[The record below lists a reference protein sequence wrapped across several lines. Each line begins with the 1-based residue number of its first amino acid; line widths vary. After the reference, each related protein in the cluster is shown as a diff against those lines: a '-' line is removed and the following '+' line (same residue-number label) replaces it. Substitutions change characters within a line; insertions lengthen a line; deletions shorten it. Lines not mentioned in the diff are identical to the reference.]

1 MADTKKAEGLVY
13 KNHPL
18 RRVDNLI
25 YYGSMADKYIV
36 LLQILDTVKEQD
48 MDVAQARLRPAPAHR
63 PRPEEPGPR
72 GEEDREGQSLCRHG
86 RGAASGW
93 SALWPESCKAIM
105 KRLFSALAVVLAS
118 LLVVGGDAVL
128 SGGAS
133 AHAVSAPQAIPVTLA
148 SVPSPLSVPL
158 VTPDAARLSLL
169 AGAAVPATAQ
179 NAETAEDAA
188 MNNSDLSVKAAADD
202 AEAPD
207 ADDSEVKEE
216 TPVSTPIQALGVVS
230 GTDVRVRSGAG
241 TGYDI
246 LKTLDK
252 GTLVELTVQEGD
264 WYRISYDGARGYIAS
279 QYITRYDSATGLS
292 GAGKVTADV
301 LNIRSAPKSG
311 STSLGTA
318 SHGAVLTVTGIEG
331 SWFAVSYNGVSGYVA
346 SQYVLICSP
355 STADTSAP
363 ETPEETPAETPD
375 EKHRRT
381 TPPPPFPAARSS
393 RWRSS
398 IWAFPMCTAAPPSGF
413 DCSGFTMYIF
423 AQVGVEAPPR
433 RYQPAE
439 LRRFG
444 VPQRAAARRSG
455 VLPGLWRGGL
465 PCGHLHRRRPVHP
478 RLVLLRQQP
487 VRDRLLA
494 GGELLRQPLL
504 HRPAALKVH
513 KNFPVHIREIFL
525 PRRETFCPPASL
537 ISRR

>member
-1 MADTKKAEGLVY
+1 MPPWTW
-13 KNHPL
+13 
-18 RRVDNLI
+18 
-25 YYGSMADKYIV
+25 
-36 LLQILDTVKEQD
+36 
-48 MDVAQARLRPAPAHR
+48 
-63 PRPEEPGPR
+63 
-72 GEEDREGQSLCRHG
+72 
-86 RGAASGW
+86 AASGW

-279 QYITRYDSATGLS
+279 QYVTRYDSATGLS

-355 STADTSAP
+355 STADTSTP

-375 EKHRRT
+375 E
-381 TPPPPFPAARSS
+381 TPADNPAATVSGSEIVSLAQQYLGVPYVYGGSS
-393 RWRSS
+393 PR
-398 IWAFPMCTAAPPSGF
+398 GF

-423 AQVGVEAPPR
+423 AQVGVKLPHGATSQLSYGASVSRSEL
-433 RYQPAE
+433 QPGDLVFFQDYGAVASHVGIYIGGDQFIHASSSSGNSRCVTVSSLAE
-439 LRRFG
+439 SYY
-444 VPQRAAARRSG
+444 ANHYYTARR
-455 VLPGLWRGGL
+455 
-465 PCGHLHRRRPVHP
+465 H
-478 RLVLLRQQP
+478 
-487 VRDRLLA
+487 
-494 GGELLRQPLL
+494 
-504 HRPAALKVH
+504 
-513 KNFPVHIREIFL
+513 
-525 PRRETFCPPASL
+525 
-537 ISRR
+537 

>member
-1 MADTKKAEGLVY
+1 MPPWTW
-13 KNHPL
+13 
-18 RRVDNLI
+18 
-25 YYGSMADKYIV
+25 
-36 LLQILDTVKEQD
+36 
-48 MDVAQARLRPAPAHR
+48 
-63 PRPEEPGPR
+63 
-72 GEEDREGQSLCRHG
+72 
-86 RGAASGW
+86 AASGW

-279 QYITRYDSATGLS
+279 QYVTRYDSATGLS

-363 ETPEETPAETPD
+363 ETPEETPAETPA
-375 EKHRRT
+375 E
-381 TPPPPFPAARSS
+381 TPTDNPAATVSGSEIVSLAQQYLGVPYVYGGSS
-393 RWRSS
+393 
-398 IWAFPMCTAAPPSGF
+398 PSGF

-423 AQVGVEAPPR
+423 AQVGVKLPHGATSQLSYGASVSRSEL
-433 RYQPAE
+433 QPGDLVFFQDYGAVASHVGIYIGGDQFIHASSSSGNSRCVTVSSLAE
-439 LRRFG
+439 SYY
-444 VPQRAAARRSG
+444 ANHYYTARR
-455 VLPGLWRGGL
+455 
-465 PCGHLHRRRPVHP
+465 H
-478 RLVLLRQQP
+478 
-487 VRDRLLA
+487 
-494 GGELLRQPLL
+494 
-504 HRPAALKVH
+504 
-513 KNFPVHIREIFL
+513 
-525 PRRETFCPPASL
+525 
-537 ISRR
+537 

>member
-1 MADTKKAEGLVY
+1 MPPWTW
-13 KNHPL
+13 
-18 RRVDNLI
+18 
-25 YYGSMADKYIV
+25 
-36 LLQILDTVKEQD
+36 
-48 MDVAQARLRPAPAHR
+48 
-63 PRPEEPGPR
+63 
-72 GEEDREGQSLCRHG
+72 
-86 RGAASGW
+86 AASGW
-93 SALWPESCKAIM
+93 SALWPESCKTIM

-216 TPVSTPIQALGVVS
+216 TPISTPIQALGVVS

-279 QYITRYDSATGLS
+279 QYVTRYDSATGLS

-363 ETPEETPAETPD
+363 ETPGETPAETPD
-375 EKHRRT
+375 E
-381 TPPPPFPAARSS
+381 TPADNPAATVSGSEIVSLAQQYLGVPYVYGGSS
-393 RWRSS
+393 
-398 IWAFPMCTAAPPSGF
+398 PSGF

-423 AQVGVEAPPR
+423 AQVGVKLPHGATSQLSYGASVSRSEL
-433 RYQPAE
+433 QPGDLVFFQDYGAVASHVGIYIGGDQFIHASSSSGNSRCVTVSSLAE
-439 LRRFG
+439 SYY
-444 VPQRAAARRSG
+444 ANHYYTARR
-455 VLPGLWRGGL
+455 
-465 PCGHLHRRRPVHP
+465 H
-478 RLVLLRQQP
+478 
-487 VRDRLLA
+487 
-494 GGELLRQPLL
+494 
-504 HRPAALKVH
+504 
-513 KNFPVHIREIFL
+513 
-525 PRRETFCPPASL
+525 
-537 ISRR
+537 

>member
-1 MADTKKAEGLVY
+1 MPPWTW
-13 KNHPL
+13 
-18 RRVDNLI
+18 
-25 YYGSMADKYIV
+25 
-36 LLQILDTVKEQD
+36 
-48 MDVAQARLRPAPAHR
+48 
-63 PRPEEPGPR
+63 
-72 GEEDREGQSLCRHG
+72 
-86 RGAASGW
+86 AASGW

-279 QYITRYDSATGLS
+279 QYVTRYDSATGLS

-363 ETPEETPAETPD
+363 AQQYLGVPYVYGG
-375 EKHRRT
+375 
-381 TPPPPFPAARSS
+381 SS
-393 RWRSS
+393 
-398 IWAFPMCTAAPPSGF
+398 PSGF

-423 AQVGVEAPPR
+423 AQVGVKLPHGATSQLSYGASVSRSEL
-433 RYQPAE
+433 QPGDLVFFQDYGAVASHVGIYIGGDQFIHASSSSGNSRCVTVSSLAE
-439 LRRFG
+439 SYY
-444 VPQRAAARRSG
+444 ANHYYTARR
-455 VLPGLWRGGL
+455 
-465 PCGHLHRRRPVHP
+465 H
-478 RLVLLRQQP
+478 
-487 VRDRLLA
+487 
-494 GGELLRQPLL
+494 
-504 HRPAALKVH
+504 
-513 KNFPVHIREIFL
+513 
-525 PRRETFCPPASL
+525 
-537 ISRR
+537 

>member
-1 MADTKKAEGLVY
+1 M
-13 KNHPL
+13 PL
-18 RRVDNLI
+18 W
-25 YYGSMADKYIV
+25 
-36 LLQILDTVKEQD
+36 TW
-48 MDVAQARLRPAPAHR
+48 
-63 PRPEEPGPR
+63 
-72 GEEDREGQSLCRHG
+72 
-86 RGAASGW
+86 AASGW
-93 SALWPESCKAIM
+93 SVLWPESCKTIM

-128 SGGAS
+128 FGGAS

-279 QYITRYDSATGLS
+279 QYVTRYDSATGLS

-375 EKHRRT
+375 E
-381 TPPPPFPAARSS
+381 TPADNPAATVSGSEIVSLAQQYLGVPYVYGGSS
-393 RWRSS
+393 
-398 IWAFPMCTAAPPSGF
+398 PSGF

-423 AQVGVEAPPR
+423 AQVGVKLPHGATSQLSYGASVSRSEL
-433 RYQPAE
+433 QPGDLVFFQDYGAVASHAGIYIGGDQFIHASSSYYNGHCVVISSLTE
-439 LRRFG
+439 TYYNSHYYT
-444 VPQRAAARRSG
+444 ARR
-455 VLPGLWRGGL
+455 
-465 PCGHLHRRRPVHP
+465 H
-478 RLVLLRQQP
+478 
-487 VRDRLLA
+487 
-494 GGELLRQPLL
+494 
-504 HRPAALKVH
+504 
-513 KNFPVHIREIFL
+513 
-525 PRRETFCPPASL
+525 
-537 ISRR
+537 

>member
-1 MADTKKAEGLVY
+1 M
-13 KNHPL
+13 PL
-18 RRVDNLI
+18 W
-25 YYGSMADKYIV
+25 
-36 LLQILDTVKEQD
+36 TW
-48 MDVAQARLRPAPAHR
+48 
-63 PRPEEPGPR
+63 
-72 GEEDREGQSLCRHG
+72 
-86 RGAASGW
+86 AASGW
-93 SALWPESCKAIM
+93 SALWPESCKTIM

-133 AHAVSAPQAIPVTLA
+133 AHAVSAPEAIPVTLA

-230 GTDVRVRSGAG
+230 GTNVRVRSGAG

-279 QYITRYDSATGLS
+279 QYVTRYDSATGLS

-363 ETPEETPAETPD
+363 ETPEETPSETPD
-375 EKHRRT
+375 E
-381 TPPPPFPAARSS
+381 TPADNPAATVSGSEIVSLAQQYLGVPYVYGGSS
-393 RWRSS
+393 
-398 IWAFPMCTAAPPSGF
+398 PSGF

-423 AQVGVEAPPR
+423 AQVGVKLPHGATSQLSYGASVSRSEL
-433 RYQPAE
+433 QPGDLVFFQDYGAVASHVGIYIGGDQFIHASSSSGNSRCVTVSSLAE
-439 LRRFG
+439 SYY
-444 VPQRAAARRSG
+444 ANHYYTARR
-455 VLPGLWRGGL
+455 
-465 PCGHLHRRRPVHP
+465 H
-478 RLVLLRQQP
+478 
-487 VRDRLLA
+487 
-494 GGELLRQPLL
+494 
-504 HRPAALKVH
+504 
-513 KNFPVHIREIFL
+513 
-525 PRRETFCPPASL
+525 
-537 ISRR
+537 

>member
-1 MADTKKAEGLVY
+1 MPPWTW
-13 KNHPL
+13 
-18 RRVDNLI
+18 
-25 YYGSMADKYIV
+25 
-36 LLQILDTVKEQD
+36 
-48 MDVAQARLRPAPAHR
+48 
-63 PRPEEPGPR
+63 
-72 GEEDREGQSLCRHG
+72 
-86 RGAASGW
+86 AASGW
-93 SALWPESCKAIM
+93 SVLWPESCKTIM

-158 VTPDAARLSLL
+158 ATPDAARLSLL

-279 QYITRYDSATGLS
+279 QYVTRYDSATGLS

-375 EKHRRT
+375 E
-381 TPPPPFPAARSS
+381 TPADNPAATVSGSEIVSLAQQYLGVPYVYGGSS
-393 RWRSS
+393 
-398 IWAFPMCTAAPPSGF
+398 PSGF

-423 AQVGVEAPPR
+423 AQVGVKLPHGATSQLSYGASVSRSEL
-433 RYQPAE
+433 QPGDLVFFQDYGAVASHVGIYIGGDQFIHASSSYYNGHCVVISSLTE
-439 LRRFG
+439 TYYNSHYYT
-444 VPQRAAARRSG
+444 ARR
-455 VLPGLWRGGL
+455 
-465 PCGHLHRRRPVHP
+465 H
-478 RLVLLRQQP
+478 
-487 VRDRLLA
+487 
-494 GGELLRQPLL
+494 
-504 HRPAALKVH
+504 
-513 KNFPVHIREIFL
+513 
-525 PRRETFCPPASL
+525 
-537 ISRR
+537 

>member
-1 MADTKKAEGLVY
+1 M
-13 KNHPL
+13 PL
-18 RRVDNLI
+18 W
-25 YYGSMADKYIV
+25 
-36 LLQILDTVKEQD
+36 TW
-48 MDVAQARLRPAPAHR
+48 
-63 PRPEEPGPR
+63 
-72 GEEDREGQSLCRHG
+72 
-86 RGAASGW
+86 AASGW
-93 SALWPESCKAIM
+93 SALWPESCKTIM

-279 QYITRYDSATGLS
+279 QYVTRYDSATGLS

-375 EKHRRT
+375 E
-381 TPPPPFPAARSS
+381 TPADNPAATVSGSEIVSLAQQYLGVPYVYGGSS
-393 RWRSS
+393 
-398 IWAFPMCTAAPPSGF
+398 PSGF

-423 AQVGVEAPPR
+423 AQVGVKLPHGATSQLSYGASVSRSEL
-433 RYQPAE
+433 QPGDLVFFQDYGAVASHVGIYIGGDQFIHASSSYYNGHCVVISSLTE
-439 LRRFG
+439 TYYNSHYYT
-444 VPQRAAARRSG
+444 ARR
-455 VLPGLWRGGL
+455 
-465 PCGHLHRRRPVHP
+465 H
-478 RLVLLRQQP
+478 
-487 VRDRLLA
+487 
-494 GGELLRQPLL
+494 
-504 HRPAALKVH
+504 
-513 KNFPVHIREIFL
+513 
-525 PRRETFCPPASL
+525 
-537 ISRR
+537 

>member
-1 MADTKKAEGLVY
+1 MPPWTW
-13 KNHPL
+13 
-18 RRVDNLI
+18 
-25 YYGSMADKYIV
+25 
-36 LLQILDTVKEQD
+36 
-48 MDVAQARLRPAPAHR
+48 
-63 PRPEEPGPR
+63 
-72 GEEDREGQSLCRHG
+72 
-86 RGAASGW
+86 AASGW

-279 QYITRYDSATGLS
+279 QYVTRYDSATGLS

-375 EKHRRT
+375 E
-381 TPPPPFPAARSS
+381 TPADNPAATVSGSEIVSLAQQYLGVPYVYGGSS
-393 RWRSS
+393 
-398 IWAFPMCTAAPPSGF
+398 PSGF

-423 AQVGVEAPPR
+423 AQVGVKLPHGATSQLSYGASVSRSEL
-433 RYQPAE
+433 QPGDLVFFQDYGAVASHVGIYIGGDQFIHASSSYYNGHCVVITSLSE
-439 LRRFG
+439 TYYNNHYLT
-444 VPQRAAARRSG
+444 ARR
-455 VLPGLWRGGL
+455 
-465 PCGHLHRRRPVHP
+465 H
-478 RLVLLRQQP
+478 
-487 VRDRLLA
+487 
-494 GGELLRQPLL
+494 
-504 HRPAALKVH
+504 
-513 KNFPVHIREIFL
+513 
-525 PRRETFCPPASL
+525 
-537 ISRR
+537 

>member
-1 MADTKKAEGLVY
+1 MPPWTW
-13 KNHPL
+13 
-18 RRVDNLI
+18 
-25 YYGSMADKYIV
+25 
-36 LLQILDTVKEQD
+36 
-48 MDVAQARLRPAPAHR
+48 
-63 PRPEEPGPR
+63 
-72 GEEDREGQSLCRHG
+72 
-86 RGAASGW
+86 AASGW
-93 SALWPESCKAIM
+93 SALWPESCKTIM

-230 GTDVRVRSGAG
+230 GTNVRVRSGAG

-279 QYITRYDSATGLS
+279 QYVTRYDSATGLS

-375 EKHRRT
+375 E
-381 TPPPPFPAARSS
+381 TPADNPAATVSGSEIVSLAQQYLGVPYVYGGSS
-393 RWRSS
+393 
-398 IWAFPMCTAAPPSGF
+398 PSGF

-423 AQVGVEAPPR
+423 AQVGVKLPHGATSQLSYGASVSRSEL
-433 RYQPAE
+433 QPGDLVFFQDYGAVASHVGIYIGGDQFIHASSSYYNGHCVVISSLTE
-439 LRRFG
+439 TYYNSHYYT
-444 VPQRAAARRSG
+444 ARR
-455 VLPGLWRGGL
+455 
-465 PCGHLHRRRPVHP
+465 H
-478 RLVLLRQQP
+478 
-487 VRDRLLA
+487 
-494 GGELLRQPLL
+494 
-504 HRPAALKVH
+504 
-513 KNFPVHIREIFL
+513 
-525 PRRETFCPPASL
+525 
-537 ISRR
+537 

>member
-1 MADTKKAEGLVY
+1 M
-13 KNHPL
+13 PL
-18 RRVDNLI
+18 W
-25 YYGSMADKYIV
+25 
-36 LLQILDTVKEQD
+36 TW
-48 MDVAQARLRPAPAHR
+48 
-63 PRPEEPGPR
+63 
-72 GEEDREGQSLCRHG
+72 
-86 RGAASGW
+86 AASGW
-93 SALWPESCKAIM
+93 SVLWPESCKTIM

-118 LLVVGGDAVL
+118 LLVVGSDAVL

-133 AHAVSAPQAIPVTLA
+133 AHAVSAQQAIPVTLA

-188 MNNSDLSVKAAADD
+188 MNNSDLSVKTAADD

-279 QYITRYDSATGLS
+279 QYVTRYDSATGLS

-375 EKHRRT
+375 E
-381 TPPPPFPAARSS
+381 TPADNPAATVSGSEIVSLAQQYLGVPYVYGGSS
-393 RWRSS
+393 
-398 IWAFPMCTAAPPSGF
+398 PSGF

-423 AQVGVEAPPR
+423 AQVGVKLPHGATSQLSYGASVSRSEL
-433 RYQPAE
+433 QPGDLVFFQDYGAVASHVGIYIGGDQFIHASSSSGNSRCVTVSSLAE
-439 LRRFG
+439 SYY
-444 VPQRAAARRSG
+444 ANHYYTARR
-455 VLPGLWRGGL
+455 
-465 PCGHLHRRRPVHP
+465 H
-478 RLVLLRQQP
+478 
-487 VRDRLLA
+487 
-494 GGELLRQPLL
+494 
-504 HRPAALKVH
+504 
-513 KNFPVHIREIFL
+513 
-525 PRRETFCPPASL
+525 
-537 ISRR
+537 

>member
-1 MADTKKAEGLVY
+1 M
-13 KNHPL
+13 PL
-18 RRVDNLI
+18 W
-25 YYGSMADKYIV
+25 
-36 LLQILDTVKEQD
+36 TW
-48 MDVAQARLRPAPAHR
+48 
-63 PRPEEPGPR
+63 
-72 GEEDREGQSLCRHG
+72 
-86 RGAASGW
+86 AASGW
-93 SALWPESCKAIM
+93 SVLWPESCKTIM

-188 MNNSDLSVKAAADD
+188 MNNSDLSVKTAADD

-279 QYITRYDSATGLS
+279 QYVTRYDSATGLS

-375 EKHRRT
+375 E
-381 TPPPPFPAARSS
+381 TPADNPAATVSGSEIVSLAQQYLGVPYVYGGSS
-393 RWRSS
+393 
-398 IWAFPMCTAAPPSGF
+398 PSGF

-423 AQVGVEAPPR
+423 AQVGVKLPHGATSQLSYGASVSRSEL
-433 RYQPAE
+433 QPGDLVFFQDYGAVASHVGIYIGGDQFIHASSSYYNGHCVVISSLTE
-439 LRRFG
+439 SYY
-444 VPQRAAARRSG
+444 ANHYYTARR
-455 VLPGLWRGGL
+455 
-465 PCGHLHRRRPVHP
+465 H
-478 RLVLLRQQP
+478 
-487 VRDRLLA
+487 
-494 GGELLRQPLL
+494 
-504 HRPAALKVH
+504 
-513 KNFPVHIREIFL
+513 
-525 PRRETFCPPASL
+525 
-537 ISRR
+537 

>member
-1 MADTKKAEGLVY
+1 MPPWTW
-13 KNHPL
+13 
-18 RRVDNLI
+18 
-25 YYGSMADKYIV
+25 
-36 LLQILDTVKEQD
+36 
-48 MDVAQARLRPAPAHR
+48 
-63 PRPEEPGPR
+63 
-72 GEEDREGQSLCRHG
+72 
-86 RGAASGW
+86 AASGW
-93 SALWPESCKAIM
+93 SALWPESCKTIM

-279 QYITRYDSATGLS
+279 QYVTRYDSATGLS

-363 ETPEETPAETPD
+363 ETPEETPTETPD
-375 EKHRRT
+375 E
-381 TPPPPFPAARSS
+381 TPADNPAATVSGSEIVSLAQQYLGVPYVYGGSS
-393 RWRSS
+393 
-398 IWAFPMCTAAPPSGF
+398 PSGF

-423 AQVGVEAPPR
+423 AQVGVKLPHGATSQLSYGASVSRSEL
-433 RYQPAE
+433 QPGDLVFFQDYGAVASHVGIYIGGDQFIHASSSSGNSRCVTVSSLAE
-439 LRRFG
+439 SYY
-444 VPQRAAARRSG
+444 ANHYYTARR
-455 VLPGLWRGGL
+455 
-465 PCGHLHRRRPVHP
+465 H
-478 RLVLLRQQP
+478 
-487 VRDRLLA
+487 
-494 GGELLRQPLL
+494 
-504 HRPAALKVH
+504 
-513 KNFPVHIREIFL
+513 
-525 PRRETFCPPASL
+525 
-537 ISRR
+537 

>member
-1 MADTKKAEGLVY
+1 MPPWTW
-13 KNHPL
+13 
-18 RRVDNLI
+18 
-25 YYGSMADKYIV
+25 
-36 LLQILDTVKEQD
+36 
-48 MDVAQARLRPAPAHR
+48 
-63 PRPEEPGPR
+63 
-72 GEEDREGQSLCRHG
+72 
-86 RGAASGW
+86 AASGW
-93 SALWPESCKAIM
+93 SALWPESCKTIM

-279 QYITRYDSATGLS
+279 QYVTRYDSATGLS

-375 EKHRRT
+375 E
-381 TPPPPFPAARSS
+381 TPADNPAATVSGSEIVSLAQQYLGVPYVYGGSS
-393 RWRSS
+393 
-398 IWAFPMCTAAPPSGF
+398 PSGF

-423 AQVGVEAPPR
+423 AQVGVKLPHGATSQLSYGASVSRSEL
-433 RYQPAE
+433 QPGDLVFFQDYGAVASHVGIYIGGDQFIHASSSYYNGHCVVITSLSE
-439 LRRFG
+439 TYYNNHYLT
-444 VPQRAAARRSG
+444 ARR
-455 VLPGLWRGGL
+455 
-465 PCGHLHRRRPVHP
+465 H
-478 RLVLLRQQP
+478 
-487 VRDRLLA
+487 
-494 GGELLRQPLL
+494 
-504 HRPAALKVH
+504 
-513 KNFPVHIREIFL
+513 
-525 PRRETFCPPASL
+525 
-537 ISRR
+537 

>member
-1 MADTKKAEGLVY
+1 MPPWTW
-13 KNHPL
+13 
-18 RRVDNLI
+18 
-25 YYGSMADKYIV
+25 
-36 LLQILDTVKEQD
+36 
-48 MDVAQARLRPAPAHR
+48 
-63 PRPEEPGPR
+63 
-72 GEEDREGQSLCRHG
+72 
-86 RGAASGW
+86 AASGW
-93 SALWPESCKAIM
+93 SALWPESCKTIM

-133 AHAVSAPQAIPVTLA
+133 AHAVSAQQAIPVTLA

-279 QYITRYDSATGLS
+279 QYVTRYDSATGLS

-318 SHGAVLTVTGIEG
+318 SHGAVLTVTGIDG
-331 SWFAVSYNGVSGYVA
+331 SWCAVSYNGVSGYVA

-375 EKHRRT
+375 E
-381 TPPPPFPAARSS
+381 TPADNPAATVSGSEIVSLAQQYLGVPYVYGGSS
-393 RWRSS
+393 
-398 IWAFPMCTAAPPSGF
+398 PSGF

-423 AQVGVEAPPR
+423 AQVGVKLPHGATSQLSYGASVSRSEL
-433 RYQPAE
+433 QPGDLVFFQDYGAVASHVGIYIGGDQFIHASSSSGNSRCVTVSSLAE
-439 LRRFG
+439 SYY
-444 VPQRAAARRSG
+444 ANHYYTARR
-455 VLPGLWRGGL
+455 
-465 PCGHLHRRRPVHP
+465 H
-478 RLVLLRQQP
+478 
-487 VRDRLLA
+487 
-494 GGELLRQPLL
+494 
-504 HRPAALKVH
+504 
-513 KNFPVHIREIFL
+513 
-525 PRRETFCPPASL
+525 
-537 ISRR
+537 

>member
-1 MADTKKAEGLVY
+1 MPPWTW
-13 KNHPL
+13 
-18 RRVDNLI
+18 
-25 YYGSMADKYIV
+25 
-36 LLQILDTVKEQD
+36 
-48 MDVAQARLRPAPAHR
+48 
-63 PRPEEPGPR
+63 
-72 GEEDREGQSLCRHG
+72 
-86 RGAASGW
+86 AASGW
-93 SALWPESCKAIM
+93 SALWPESCKTIM

-246 LKTLDK
+246 LKTLNK

-279 QYITRYDSATGLS
+279 QYVTRYDSATGLS

-375 EKHRRT
+375 E
-381 TPPPPFPAARSS
+381 TPADNPAATVSGSEIVSLAQQYLGVPYVYGGSS
-393 RWRSS
+393 
-398 IWAFPMCTAAPPSGF
+398 PSGF

-423 AQVGVEAPPR
+423 AQVGVKLPHGATSQLSYGASVSRSEL
-433 RYQPAE
+433 QPGDLVFFQDYGAVASHAGIYIGGDQFIHASSSYYNGHCVVISSLTE
-439 LRRFG
+439 TYYNSHYYT
-444 VPQRAAARRSG
+444 ARR
-455 VLPGLWRGGL
+455 
-465 PCGHLHRRRPVHP
+465 H
-478 RLVLLRQQP
+478 
-487 VRDRLLA
+487 
-494 GGELLRQPLL
+494 
-504 HRPAALKVH
+504 
-513 KNFPVHIREIFL
+513 
-525 PRRETFCPPASL
+525 
-537 ISRR
+537 

>member
-1 MADTKKAEGLVY
+1 MPPWTW
-13 KNHPL
+13 
-18 RRVDNLI
+18 
-25 YYGSMADKYIV
+25 
-36 LLQILDTVKEQD
+36 
-48 MDVAQARLRPAPAHR
+48 
-63 PRPEEPGPR
+63 
-72 GEEDREGQSLCRHG
+72 
-86 RGAASGW
+86 AASGW
-93 SALWPESCKAIM
+93 SALWPESCKTIM

-216 TPVSTPIQALGVVS
+216 TPISTPIQALGVVS

-279 QYITRYDSATGLS
+279 QYVTRYDSATGLS

-363 ETPEETPAETPD
+363 ETAEETPAETPD
-375 EKHRRT
+375 E
-381 TPPPPFPAARSS
+381 TPADNPAATVSGSEIVSLAQQYLGVPYVYGGSS
-393 RWRSS
+393 
-398 IWAFPMCTAAPPSGF
+398 PSGF

-423 AQVGVEAPPR
+423 AQVGVKLPHGATSQLSYGASVSRSEL
-433 RYQPAE
+433 QPGDLVFFQDYGAVASHVGIYIGGDQFIHASSSYYNGHCVVISSLTE
-439 LRRFG
+439 TYYNSHYYT
-444 VPQRAAARRSG
+444 ARR
-455 VLPGLWRGGL
+455 
-465 PCGHLHRRRPVHP
+465 H
-478 RLVLLRQQP
+478 
-487 VRDRLLA
+487 
-494 GGELLRQPLL
+494 
-504 HRPAALKVH
+504 
-513 KNFPVHIREIFL
+513 
-525 PRRETFCPPASL
+525 
-537 ISRR
+537 

>member
-1 MADTKKAEGLVY
+1 M
-13 KNHPL
+13 PL
-18 RRVDNLI
+18 W
-25 YYGSMADKYIV
+25 
-36 LLQILDTVKEQD
+36 TW
-48 MDVAQARLRPAPAHR
+48 
-63 PRPEEPGPR
+63 
-72 GEEDREGQSLCRHG
+72 
-86 RGAASGW
+86 AASGW
-93 SALWPESCKAIM
+93 SAPWPESCKAIM

-279 QYITRYDSATGLS
+279 QYVTRYDSATGLS

-375 EKHRRT
+375 E
-381 TPPPPFPAARSS
+381 TPADNPAATVSGSEIVSLAQQYLGVPYVYGGSS
-393 RWRSS
+393 
-398 IWAFPMCTAAPPSGF
+398 PSGF

-423 AQVGVEAPPR
+423 AQVGVKLPHGATSQLSYGASVSRSEL
-433 RYQPAE
+433 QPGDLVFFQDYGAVASHVGIYIGGDQFIHASSSSGNSRCVTVSSLTE
-439 LRRFG
+439 SYY
-444 VPQRAAARRSG
+444 ANHYYTARR
-455 VLPGLWRGGL
+455 
-465 PCGHLHRRRPVHP
+465 H
-478 RLVLLRQQP
+478 
-487 VRDRLLA
+487 
-494 GGELLRQPLL
+494 
-504 HRPAALKVH
+504 
-513 KNFPVHIREIFL
+513 
-525 PRRETFCPPASL
+525 
-537 ISRR
+537 

>member
-1 MADTKKAEGLVY
+1 MPPWTW
-13 KNHPL
+13 
-18 RRVDNLI
+18 
-25 YYGSMADKYIV
+25 
-36 LLQILDTVKEQD
+36 
-48 MDVAQARLRPAPAHR
+48 
-63 PRPEEPGPR
+63 
-72 GEEDREGQSLCRHG
+72 
-86 RGAASGW
+86 AASGW
-93 SALWPESCKAIM
+93 SALWPESCKTIM

-279 QYITRYDSATGLS
+279 QYVTRYDSATGLS

-363 ETPEETPAETPD
+363 ETPEETPAETPAD
-375 EKHRRT
+375 N
-381 TPPPPFPAARSS
+381 PAATVSGSEIVSLAQQYLGVPYVYGGSS
-393 RWRSS
+393 
-398 IWAFPMCTAAPPSGF
+398 PSGF

-423 AQVGVEAPPR
+423 AQVGVKLPHGATSQLSYGASVSRSEL
-433 RYQPAE
+433 QPGDLVFFQDYGAVASHVGIYIGGDQFIHASSSYYNGHCVVISSLTE
-439 LRRFG
+439 TYYNSHYYT
-444 VPQRAAARRSG
+444 ARR
-455 VLPGLWRGGL
+455 
-465 PCGHLHRRRPVHP
+465 H
-478 RLVLLRQQP
+478 
-487 VRDRLLA
+487 
-494 GGELLRQPLL
+494 
-504 HRPAALKVH
+504 
-513 KNFPVHIREIFL
+513 
-525 PRRETFCPPASL
+525 
-537 ISRR
+537 

>member
-1 MADTKKAEGLVY
+1 M
-13 KNHPL
+13 PL
-18 RRVDNLI
+18 W
-25 YYGSMADKYIV
+25 
-36 LLQILDTVKEQD
+36 TW
-48 MDVAQARLRPAPAHR
+48 
-63 PRPEEPGPR
+63 
-72 GEEDREGQSLCRHG
+72 
-86 RGAASGW
+86 AASGW
-93 SALWPESCKAIM
+93 SALWPESCKTIM

-230 GTDVRVRSGAG
+230 GTNVRVRSGAG

-279 QYITRYDSATGLS
+279 QYVTRYDSATGLS

-375 EKHRRT
+375 E
-381 TPPPPFPAARSS
+381 TPADNPAATVSGSEIVSLAQQYLGVPYVYGGSS
-393 RWRSS
+393 
-398 IWAFPMCTAAPPSGF
+398 PSGF

-423 AQVGVEAPPR
+423 AQVGVKLPHGATSQLSYGASVSRSEL
-433 RYQPAE
+433 QPGDLVFFQDYGAVASHVGIYIGGDQFIHASSSYYNGHCVVISSLTE
-439 LRRFG
+439 TYYNSHYYT
-444 VPQRAAARRSG
+444 ARR
-455 VLPGLWRGGL
+455 
-465 PCGHLHRRRPVHP
+465 H
-478 RLVLLRQQP
+478 
-487 VRDRLLA
+487 
-494 GGELLRQPLL
+494 
-504 HRPAALKVH
+504 
-513 KNFPVHIREIFL
+513 
-525 PRRETFCPPASL
+525 
-537 ISRR
+537 

>member
-1 MADTKKAEGLVY
+1 M
-13 KNHPL
+13 PL
-18 RRVDNLI
+18 W
-25 YYGSMADKYIV
+25 
-36 LLQILDTVKEQD
+36 TW
-48 MDVAQARLRPAPAHR
+48 
-63 PRPEEPGPR
+63 
-72 GEEDREGQSLCRHG
+72 
-86 RGAASGW
+86 AASGW
-93 SALWPESCKAIM
+93 SALWPESCKTIM

-279 QYITRYDSATGLS
+279 QYVTRYDSATGLS

-363 ETPEETPAETPD
+363 ETPKETPAETPD
-375 EKHRRT
+375 E
-381 TPPPPFPAARSS
+381 TPADNPAATVSGSEIVSLAQQYLGVPYVYGGSS
-393 RWRSS
+393 
-398 IWAFPMCTAAPPSGF
+398 PSGF

-423 AQVGVEAPPR
+423 AQVGVKLPHGATSQLSYGASVSRSEL
-433 RYQPAE
+433 QPGDLVFFQDYGAVASHVGIYIGGDQFIHASSSSGNSRCVTVSSLAE
-439 LRRFG
+439 SYY
-444 VPQRAAARRSG
+444 ANHYYTARR
-455 VLPGLWRGGL
+455 
-465 PCGHLHRRRPVHP
+465 H
-478 RLVLLRQQP
+478 
-487 VRDRLLA
+487 
-494 GGELLRQPLL
+494 
-504 HRPAALKVH
+504 
-513 KNFPVHIREIFL
+513 
-525 PRRETFCPPASL
+525 
-537 ISRR
+537 

>member
-1 MADTKKAEGLVY
+1 M
-13 KNHPL
+13 PL
-18 RRVDNLI
+18 W
-25 YYGSMADKYIV
+25 
-36 LLQILDTVKEQD
+36 TW
-48 MDVAQARLRPAPAHR
+48 
-63 PRPEEPGPR
+63 
-72 GEEDREGQSLCRHG
+72 
-86 RGAASGW
+86 AASGW
-93 SALWPESCKAIM
+93 SALWPESCKTIM

-279 QYITRYDSATGLS
+279 QYVTRYDSATGLS

-375 EKHRRT
+375 E
-381 TPPPPFPAARSS
+381 TPADNPAATVSGSEIVSLAQQYLGVPYVYGGSS
-393 RWRSS
+393 
-398 IWAFPMCTAAPPSGF
+398 PSGF

-423 AQVGVEAPPR
+423 AQVGVKLPHGATSQLSYGASVSRSEL
-433 RYQPAE
+433 QPGDLVFFQDYGAVASHAGIYIGGDQFIHASSSYYNGHCVVISSLTE
-439 LRRFG
+439 TYYNSHYYT
-444 VPQRAAARRSG
+444 ARR
-455 VLPGLWRGGL
+455 
-465 PCGHLHRRRPVHP
+465 H
-478 RLVLLRQQP
+478 
-487 VRDRLLA
+487 
-494 GGELLRQPLL
+494 
-504 HRPAALKVH
+504 
-513 KNFPVHIREIFL
+513 
-525 PRRETFCPPASL
+525 
-537 ISRR
+537 

>member
-1 MADTKKAEGLVY
+1 M
-13 KNHPL
+13 PL
-18 RRVDNLI
+18 W
-25 YYGSMADKYIV
+25 
-36 LLQILDTVKEQD
+36 TW
-48 MDVAQARLRPAPAHR
+48 
-63 PRPEEPGPR
+63 
-72 GEEDREGQSLCRHG
+72 
-86 RGAASGW
+86 AASGW
-93 SALWPESCKAIM
+93 SALWPESCKTIM

-230 GTDVRVRSGAG
+230 GTNVRVRSGAG

-279 QYITRYDSATGLS
+279 QYVTRYDSATGLS

-363 ETPEETPAETPD
+363 ETPEETPSETPD
-375 EKHRRT
+375 E
-381 TPPPPFPAARSS
+381 TPADNPAATVSGSEIVSLAQQYLGVPYVYGGSS
-393 RWRSS
+393 
-398 IWAFPMCTAAPPSGF
+398 PSGF

-423 AQVGVEAPPR
+423 AQVGVKLPHGATSQLSYGASVSRSEL
-433 RYQPAE
+433 QPGDLVFFQDYGAVASHVGIYIGGDQFIHASSSSGNSRCVTVSSLAE
-439 LRRFG
+439 SYY
-444 VPQRAAARRSG
+444 ANHYYTARR
-455 VLPGLWRGGL
+455 
-465 PCGHLHRRRPVHP
+465 H
-478 RLVLLRQQP
+478 
-487 VRDRLLA
+487 
-494 GGELLRQPLL
+494 
-504 HRPAALKVH
+504 
-513 KNFPVHIREIFL
+513 
-525 PRRETFCPPASL
+525 
-537 ISRR
+537 

>member
-1 MADTKKAEGLVY
+1 M
-13 KNHPL
+13 PL
-18 RRVDNLI
+18 W
-25 YYGSMADKYIV
+25 
-36 LLQILDTVKEQD
+36 TW
-48 MDVAQARLRPAPAHR
+48 
-63 PRPEEPGPR
+63 
-72 GEEDREGQSLCRHG
+72 
-86 RGAASGW
+86 AASGW
-93 SALWPESCKAIM
+93 SALWPESCKTIM

-279 QYITRYDSATGLS
+279 QYVTRYDSATGLS

-363 ETPEETPAETPD
+363 ETPEETPAETPA
-375 EKHRRT
+375 E
-381 TPPPPFPAARSS
+381 TPTDNPAATVSGSEIVSLAQQYLGVPYVYGGSS
-393 RWRSS
+393 S
-398 IWAFPMCTAAPPSGF
+398 SGF
-413 DCSGFTMYIF
+413 DCSGFTMYVF
-423 AQVGVEAPPR
+423 SQLGVKLPHGATSQLSYGASVSRSELQPGDLVFFQDYGAVASHVGIYIGGDQFIHASSSYYNGHCVVISSLTET
-433 RYQPAE
+433 YYNSHYYT
-439 LRRFG
+439 
-444 VPQRAAARRSG
+444 ARR
-455 VLPGLWRGGL
+455 
-465 PCGHLHRRRPVHP
+465 H
-478 RLVLLRQQP
+478 
-487 VRDRLLA
+487 
-494 GGELLRQPLL
+494 
-504 HRPAALKVH
+504 
-513 KNFPVHIREIFL
+513 
-525 PRRETFCPPASL
+525 
-537 ISRR
+537 

>member
-1 MADTKKAEGLVY
+1 MPPWTW
-13 KNHPL
+13 
-18 RRVDNLI
+18 
-25 YYGSMADKYIV
+25 
-36 LLQILDTVKEQD
+36 
-48 MDVAQARLRPAPAHR
+48 
-63 PRPEEPGPR
+63 
-72 GEEDREGQSLCRHG
+72 
-86 RGAASGW
+86 AASGW
-93 SALWPESCKAIM
+93 SALWPESCKTIM

-230 GTDVRVRSGAG
+230 GTNVRVRSGAG

-279 QYITRYDSATGLS
+279 QYVTRYDSATGLS

-363 ETPEETPAETPD
+363 ETPEEAPTETPAETPAD
-375 EKHRRT
+375 N
-381 TPPPPFPAARSS
+381 PAATVSGSEIVSLAQQYLGVPYVYGGSS
-393 RWRSS
+393 
-398 IWAFPMCTAAPPSGF
+398 PSGF

-423 AQVGVEAPPR
+423 AQVGVKLPHGATSQLSYGASVSRSEL
-433 RYQPAE
+433 QPGDLVFFQDYGAVASHVGIYIGGDQFIHASSSSGNSRCVTVSSLAE
-439 LRRFG
+439 SYY
-444 VPQRAAARRSG
+444 ANHYYTARR
-455 VLPGLWRGGL
+455 
-465 PCGHLHRRRPVHP
+465 H
-478 RLVLLRQQP
+478 
-487 VRDRLLA
+487 
-494 GGELLRQPLL
+494 
-504 HRPAALKVH
+504 
-513 KNFPVHIREIFL
+513 
-525 PRRETFCPPASL
+525 
-537 ISRR
+537 

>member
-1 MADTKKAEGLVY
+1 M
-13 KNHPL
+13 PL
-18 RRVDNLI
+18 W
-25 YYGSMADKYIV
+25 
-36 LLQILDTVKEQD
+36 TW
-48 MDVAQARLRPAPAHR
+48 
-63 PRPEEPGPR
+63 
-72 GEEDREGQSLCRHG
+72 
-86 RGAASGW
+86 AASGW
-93 SALWPESCKAIM
+93 SALWPESCKTIM

-230 GTDVRVRSGAG
+230 GTNVRVRSGAG

-279 QYITRYDSATGLS
+279 QYVTRYDSATGLS

-363 ETPEETPAETPD
+363 ETPKETPAETPD
-375 EKHRRT
+375 E
-381 TPPPPFPAARSS
+381 TPADNPAATVSGSEIVSLAQQYLGVPYVYGGSS
-393 RWRSS
+393 
-398 IWAFPMCTAAPPSGF
+398 PSGF

-423 AQVGVEAPPR
+423 AQVGVKLPHGATSQLSYGASVSRSEL
-433 RYQPAE
+433 QPGDLVFFQDYGAVASHVGIYIGGDQFIHASSSYYNGHCVVISSLTE
-439 LRRFG
+439 TYYNSHYYT
-444 VPQRAAARRSG
+444 ARR
-455 VLPGLWRGGL
+455 
-465 PCGHLHRRRPVHP
+465 H
-478 RLVLLRQQP
+478 
-487 VRDRLLA
+487 
-494 GGELLRQPLL
+494 
-504 HRPAALKVH
+504 
-513 KNFPVHIREIFL
+513 
-525 PRRETFCPPASL
+525 
-537 ISRR
+537 